1 MGDSYVASR
10 VFLRWSAFAHLCPT
24 WQGLPVAIVAVA
36 WMAFSVVILAFPTAP
51 GPTADG
57 MNYMIVVFG
66 GWIALCLVYYHL
78 PVYGGA
84 CWFNGPQITLEDAA
98 GAGVVI
104 RSEEEVEKVGQFM
117 GSDEKMKA

>member
-1 MGDSYVASR
+1 
-10 VFLRWSAFAHLCPT
+10 
-24 WQGLPVAIVAVA
+24 
-36 WMAFSVVILAFPTAP
+36 MAFSVVILAFPTAP

-84 CWFNGPQITLEDAA
+84 CWFNGPQVTLEDAA
-98 GAGVVI
+98 GIGMVI
-104 RSEEEVEKVGQFM
+104 GSEGEVGRASRST
-117 GSDEKMKA
+117 GSDEKLKA